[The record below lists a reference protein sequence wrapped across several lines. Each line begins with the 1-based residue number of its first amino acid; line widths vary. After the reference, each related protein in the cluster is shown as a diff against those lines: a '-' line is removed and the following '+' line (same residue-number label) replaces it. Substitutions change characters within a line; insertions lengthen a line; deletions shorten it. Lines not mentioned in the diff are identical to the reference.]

1 MPLALSST
9 LAPPLGLGGW
19 LGVVLALAAAAE
31 RMARGAL
38 PHPEADARR
47 ELRFR
52 LARRLDDPAERLRFD
67 VVRATALVPGDHVLC
82 VAGDVVPAP
91 MVAVAGAATLRPA
104 GAPAEAPARP
114 CAPGTAGAHATGGD
128 HVASGWLVARITAP
142 ADAADRPRR
151 LSLLKT

>member
-1 MPLALSST
+1 MPLDATSI
-9 LAPPLGLGGW
+9 LAPSLGLGGW
-19 LGVVLALAAAAE
+19 LGLVLALAATAE
-31 RMARGAL
+31 RTVRGVRPRPASA
-38 PHPEADARR
+38 ERR

-67 VVRATALVPGDHVLC
+67 VVRATALVAGDHVLC

-91 MVAVAGAATLRPA
+91 LVAVAGAATLRPA

-114 CAPGTAGAHATGGD
+114 CAPGAPSAHAAGGD
-128 HVASGWLVARITAP
+128 HVATGWLVARITAP